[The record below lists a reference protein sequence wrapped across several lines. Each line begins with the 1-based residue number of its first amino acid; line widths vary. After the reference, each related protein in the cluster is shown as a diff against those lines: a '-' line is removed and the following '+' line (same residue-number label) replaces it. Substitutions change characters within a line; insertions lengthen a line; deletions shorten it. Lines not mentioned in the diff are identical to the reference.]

1 MRLLPLK
8 RIRMVI
14 LQDKNQPAKEEEYY
28 VHDVYEY
35 AAIFMVC
42 VWIGWRVVF
51 VGGFRFV
58 WRACVG
64 MCLYGGVGC
73 AVLLTLVRRTR

>member
-51 VGGFRFV
+51 VGVFDLFGVRV
-58 WRACVG
+58 LACACTVAW
-64 MCLYGGVGC
+64 GVRC
-73 AVLLTLVRRTR
+73 C